1 MFLTATQQMDDVFT
15 EAITSL
21 LKALSALLGLA
32 IATGFIWILI
42 VAALVTW
49 VVKKVWYAGSKK
61 NKPKYRR
68 YEENEDWLTRSQRRQ
83 EIRFE
88 NASPPKAPNAIKSR
102 NIQKKEQ
109 MHWYTSDDVGK
120 AWYPRMDA
128 KSGNRSLGT
137 PGLYEVNPKSKLCCF
152 QDQEEILPP
161 WTIRFQVPAMRERFI
176 LPQYIKTSI
185 KSG

>member
-1 MFLTATQQMDDVFT
+1 MLFLTGTQQMDDVFT

-21 LKALSALLGLA
+21 LKALSALFGLA

-61 NKPKYRR
+61 NEPKYRR
-68 YEENEDWLTRSQRRQ
+68 YKENEDWLTRSQRRQ

-120 AWYPRMDA
+120 TWYPT
-128 KSGNRSLGT
+128 GWTLNQET
-137 PGLYEVNPKSKLCCF
+137 GLWE
-152 QDQEEILPP
+152 PP
-161 WTIRFQVPAMRERFI
+161 DYM
-176 LPQYIKTSI
+176 K
-185 KSG
+185 

>member
-21 LKALSALLGLA
+21 LKTLSALLGLA

-61 NKPKYRR
+61 NEPKYRR

-109 MHWYTSDDVGK
+109 MHWYMSDDVGK
-120 AWYPRMDA
+120 TWYPT
-128 KSGNRSLGT
+128 GWTLNQET
-137 PGLYEVNPKSKLCCF
+137 GLWE
-152 QDQEEILPP
+152 PP
-161 WTIRFQVPAMRERFI
+161 DYM
-176 LPQYIKTSI
+176 K
-185 KSG
+185 

>member
-21 LKALSALLGLA
+21 LKTLSALPGLA

-61 NKPKYRR
+61 NEPKYRR

-109 MHWYTSDDVGK
+109 MHWYTSDDVGMT
-120 AWYPRMDA
+120 WYPT
-128 KSGNRSLGT
+128 GWTLNQET
-137 PGLYEVNPKSKLCCF
+137 GL
-152 QDQEEILPP
+152 
-161 WTIRFQVPAMRERFI
+161 W
-176 LPQYIKTSI
+176 
-185 KSG
+185 

>member
-1 MFLTATQQMDDVFT
+1 MMFLTATQQMDDVFT

-61 NKPKYRR
+61 NEPKYRR

-102 NIQKKEQ
+102 NIQKKTDALV
-109 MHWYTSDDVGK
+109 HVG
-120 AWYPRMDA
+120 
-128 KSGNRSLGT
+128 
-137 PGLYEVNPKSKLCCF
+137 
-152 QDQEEILPP
+152 
-161 WTIRFQVPAMRERFI
+161 
-176 LPQYIKTSI
+176 
-185 KSG
+185 

>member
-68 YEENEDWLTRSQRRQ
+68 YEENEDWLTRSKEDRRYVLRMHHRPRLPTQ
-83 EIRFE
+83 SNPETYG
-88 NASPPKAPNAIKSR
+88 
-102 NIQKKEQ
+102 KKNRCIG
-109 MHWYTSDDVGK
+109 TR
-120 AWYPRMDA
+120 RMMLE
-128 KSGNRSLGT
+128 R
-137 PGLYEVNPKSKLCCF
+137 PG
-152 QDQEEILPP
+152 ILPDG
-161 WTIRFQVPAMRERFI
+161 R
-176 LPQYIKTSI
+176 
-185 KSG
+185 